1 MPLIGIIRLMAEKI
15 KIGLLGCGTVGSGL
29 VKILDKQSL
38 VEITKIA
45 VRNQQRAQEIAG
57 DLGLDQSLFTWEIN
71 DVIHDPE
78 ISIVV
83 EVMGGVTE
91 TKKHLLAA
99 IAAGKDIVTANKD
112 LLALEGSDLF
122 AAAAKAGRRIMYEAA
137 VAGGIPIIATLQQS
151 LAANK
156 IIHLQGILNGTTNYI
171 LDVMKKEGKPFD
183 EVLKTAQELGFAE
196 ADPTNDIDGHDAAY
210 KVAILASIISGK
222 QIDVNKIYR
231 EGISKISKVDINSAH
246 KRGYEIKLLGM
257 IFNNENEID
266 ARVHPVFVPQ
276 ANPLASV
283 SMENNAILIKADA
296 ADTLTLIGKGAGS
309 LPTASSVAGD
319 VLMLVRG
326 NSVAPTASSDFVK
339 IKPIDEVENAF
350 YIRISMHDKVGVL
363 RDLGEA
369 MLKHKANVK
378 FIDQYDVHDTEAHA
392 DFIIDPIRE
401 KELKAIVKDIESM
414 DSIKA
419 VESVIRVL

>member
-1 MPLIGIIRLMAEKI
+1 MAEKI

>member
-1 MPLIGIIRLMAEKI
+1 MSEKV

-29 VKILDKQSL
+29 VKILANHPL

-45 VRNQQRAQEIAG
+45 VRNEQRAQEIATN
-57 DLGLDQSLFTWEIN
+57 LAIEQSLFTWDIN
-71 DVIHDPE
+71 DVINAPE

-83 EVMGGVTE
+83 EVMGGVE
-91 TKKHLLAA
+91 QTKQHLLDA

-112 LLALEGSDLF
+112 LLALEGSELF
-122 AAAAKAGRRIMYEAA
+122 AAANKAGRRIMYEAA
-137 VAGGIPIIATLQQS
+137 VAGGIPIISTLEQS

-156 IIHLQGILNGTTNYI
+156 IICLQGILNGTTNYI
-171 LDVMKKEGKPFD
+171 LDLMKKEGKAFD
-183 EVLKTAQELGFAE
+183 EVLKAAQDLGFAE

-222 QIDVNKIYR
+222 QVDVNQIYR
-231 EGISKISKVDINSAH
+231 EGITKISKVDINSAH

-257 IFNNENEID
+257 IFNDEDEID

-276 ANPLASV
+276 DNPLASV
-283 SMENNAILIKADA
+283 AMENNAILVKADA

-319 VLMLVRG
+319 VLMLARG
-326 NSVAPTASSDFVK
+326 NSIAPVTSESFAK
-339 IKPIDEVENAF
+339 IKAMDEVENSF
-350 YIRISMHDKVGVL
+350 YIRISMHDKLGVL

-378 FIDQYDVHDTEAHA
+378 FIDQYDVHGSEAHA
-392 DFIIDPIRE
+392 DFLIDPIKE
-401 KELKAIVKDIESM
+401 KELKAIIKDIEAM